1 MRSSKLI
8 TRDSEVV
15 PLSQRL
21 TYLDLFRCA
30 LAIVVAVSTNL
41 LRPEIVDRFDV
52 LTVTGLY
59 AMISIVGG
67 ILWRVLKRRSLT
79 LFGALIIVDGI
90 YLAWITY
97 ATGSTESPFRYF
109 ILLHLITVALLASY
123 RTSLKLAL
131 WHTLLLLATFHLTR
145 EGILPSSGEVQGD
158 ATRTYAF
165 IAVFWLAAF
174 LTATLAAVNERE
186 LRRRT
191 VDVEALSVMATE
203 LETTTDASALTEVL
217 ASNVQRHFGAQRVAV
232 LKVEDRRLA
241 PWGFAG
247 EPKGPDTAF
256 EARRNSILVEV
267 LRHRGTALLR
277 RFDAQSD
284 PGLAALLPDAHNLV
298 LVPMTADKG
307 LVGILVVEYGEGT
320 SRVARRDV
328 EMLERF
334 ASHGALALR
343 NAILIQQMEELASVD
358 ALTSVANRR
367 TFDSVIDN
375 EIKRAGRY
383 GKPVSLILADIDHF
397 KALNDTYGHK
407 MGDRALQQVASVLS
421 KNVRDI
427 DLVSRYGGEEFAI
440 VLPNCSAADAAVRAE
455 ELRKAVARDLKS
467 NKLTVSFGVASYP
480 SHAPG
485 ADILVVAADRALY
498 QSKCDGRNRVTTYS
512 AGPKA
517 LASQTE
523 AKKTRRTSGGDRRR
537 RPGERPGN
545 REAKKR
551 VA

>member
-1 MRSSKLI
+1 
-8 TRDSEVV
+8 
-15 PLSQRL
+15 
-21 TYLDLFRCA
+21 
-30 LAIVVAVSTNL
+30 
-41 LRPEIVDRFDV
+41 
-52 LTVTGLY
+52 
-59 AMISIVGG
+59 
-67 ILWRVLKRRSLT
+67 
-79 LFGALIIVDGI
+79 
-90 YLAWITY
+90 
-97 ATGSTESPFRYF
+97 
-109 ILLHLITVALLASY
+109 
-123 RTSLKLAL
+123 
-131 WHTLLLLATFHLTR
+131 
-145 EGILPSSGEVQGD
+145 
-158 ATRTYAF
+158 
-165 IAVFWLAAF
+165 
-174 LTATLAAVNERE
+174 
-186 LRRRT
+186 
-191 VDVEALSVMATE
+191 
-203 LETTTDASALTEVL
+203 
-217 ASNVQRHFGAQRVAV
+217 
-232 LKVEDRRLA
+232 
-241 PWGFAG
+241 
-247 EPKGPDTAF
+247 
-256 EARRNSILVEV
+256 
-267 LRHRGTALLR
+267 
-277 RFDAQSD
+277 
-284 PGLAALLPDAHNLV
+284 
-298 LVPMTADKG
+298 
-307 LVGILVVEYGEGT
+307 
-320 SRVARRDV
+320 
-328 EMLERF
+328 
-334 ASHGALALR
+334 
-343 NAILIQQMEELASVD
+343 
-358 ALTSVANRR
+358 
-367 TFDSVIDN
+367 VIDN

-517 LASQTE
+517 LATQTE